1 MKNNLY
7 RDIPVPYF
15 LWYYCYSTVL
25 SGNIKQELEPEP
37 KYGTK
42 VEPEPKIINFGSAT
56 LIYCIMATFVVTTQ

>member
-1 MKNNLY
+1 M
-7 RDIPVPYF
+7 
-15 LWYYCYSTVL
+15 
-25 SGNIKQELEPEP
+25 KQELEPEP